1 MHGTRSTSS
10 SSFSSVPGLQRL
22 ITYGKPFADS
32 RELHGVTVRLN
43 HNPTQK
49 EMLVRRLPPTLNLVV
64 HVVSDDEAFRR
75 NLAVLLVICTNGC
88 FFSAPCVRH
97 VLKAD
102 ADGAHFVHVV
112 AEHQFHFS
120 TDTFID
126 DLRSRARHLFQWE
139 THHNVEV
146 LGRTVRAMF
155 SEIAVTVDL
164 QDSAEVLDVP
174 VGALARRLATLDDSC
189 VERRDVTQ
197 VAAVR
202 RFQRQAVDEA
212 QSVAT
217 SRSSSSSRSSSRDT
231 QHTTDWM

>member
-1 MHGTRSTSS
+1 M
-10 SSFSSVPGLQRL
+10 
-22 ITYGKPFADS
+22 
-32 RELHGVTVRLN
+32 
-43 HNPTQK
+43 
-49 EMLVRRLPPTLNLVV
+49 
-64 HVVSDDEAFRR
+64 VSDDEAFRR

-88 FFSAPCVRH
+88 FFSAPCVRL

-112 AEHQFHFS
+112 AEHQFHFP

-126 DLRSRARHLFQWE
+126 DLRSRSRHLFQWE
-139 THHNVEV
+139 THYNVEV

-155 SEIAVTVDL
+155 SEIAATVGL
-164 QDSAEVLDVP
+164 QDSAEVLDVR
-174 VGALARRLATLDDSC
+174 VGALARRLASLDDSC